1 MTKSYDCIVVGA
13 GPAGSAAA
21 LILAREGMD
30 VLLLERAEHPGEK
43 NVMGGVIFP
52 KELSLMI
59 PDYKER
65 APLERCVIEEYWY
78 FLEAEAVFRMPSYR
92 NYSTPLDPYP
102 PYTVFRSKF
111 DPWFASE
118 AALAGAELKTST
130 LVEDLLW
137 EDGKVVGVCTGRGEY
152 RGRVVI
158 GADGA
163 VSTVAEKSGL
173 RPKPSPKD
181 VWLILR
187 EVIDLEA
194 EVIEQ
199 RFALRQGEGFI
210 SEIIG
215 QLPERLGKGEM
226 FGAYLY
232 SNKNALSLG
241 VSIDLELM
249 QKRQFRPQDLLEEF
263 KRHPY
268 IAELIRGGSLREYQA
283 HLIPYTSIKDLSS
296 LYGNGVLIAG
306 DAGNFVT
313 FTRVGFS
320 TGIASGAAAAQAVI
334 HAHHEGDFSKRKL
347 GVYQDW
353 MEKLNLTDIQKESAA
368 IIPYLQRH
376 PEIYASYPRHVT
388 HLARRFSEEMEK
400 VSPHETSHSLWGEA
414 YVTMIKP
421 LTPWYLRWLL
431 NVITWFSERG
441 WRKGERKRAGRE
453 LFQVQAFIRKEKD

>member
-1 MTKSYDCIVVGA
+1 MTKNYDCIVVGA

-21 LILAREGMD
+21 LTLAREGMD
-30 VLLLERAEHPGEK
+30 VLLLERANQPGEK

-52 KELSLMI
+52 KELHLMI
-59 PDYKER
+59 PDYRER

-78 FLEAEAVFRMPSYR
+78 FLEAEAVFRLPSYR
-92 NYSTPLDPYP
+92 NYSTPLDPHP
-102 PYTVFRSKF
+102 PFTVFRSHF
-111 DPWFASE
+111 DPWFANE
-118 AALAGAELKTST
+118 AVRAGAELVPST

-137 EDGKVVGVCTGRGEY
+137 EDGQAAGVSTDHGEF

-158 GADGA
+158 GADGV
-163 VSTVAEKSGL
+163 VSIVGEKSGL

-199 RFALRQGEGFI
+199 RFALRPGEGFI

-215 QLPERLGKGEM
+215 QLPEKLGKGEM

-232 SNKNALSLG
+232 SYKEALSLG

-249 QKRQFRPQDLLEEF
+249 QKHQFRPQDLLEEF

-268 IAELIRGGSLREYQA
+268 IAEVIRGGKLREYQS

-320 TGIASGAAAAQAVI
+320 TSIASGAAAAQAAL
-334 HAHHEGDFSKRKL
+334 HAHRKGDFSKRGL
-347 GVYQDW
+347 SAYRDW
-353 MEKLNLTDIQKESAA
+353 MEKIYLADIQRESAA
-368 IIPYLQRH
+368 IIPFLHKH
-376 PEIYASYPRHVT
+376 PEVYASYPRYVT
-388 HLARRFSEEMEK
+388 RLARRFSEEMEK
-400 VSPHETSHSLWGEA
+400 VSQREYTQSLWGEA
-414 YVTMIKP
+414 YTTMIKP

-431 NVITWFSERG
+431 SLITWFHERG
-441 WRKGERKRAGRE
+441 WRKGERKRADKDRYQAQALSGKGR
-453 LFQVQAFIRKEKD
+453 V